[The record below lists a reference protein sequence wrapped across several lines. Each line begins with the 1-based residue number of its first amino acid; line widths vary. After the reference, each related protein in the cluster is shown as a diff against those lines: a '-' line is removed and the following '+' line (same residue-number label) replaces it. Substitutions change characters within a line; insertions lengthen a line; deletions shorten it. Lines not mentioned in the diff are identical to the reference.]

1 MTLVGKSLTPDF
13 LVGYLGDE
21 LYKIS
26 ETVSAPYGNPPD
38 QRSVEHLLDSS
49 VIVINKQSGPSSHQV
64 AAWLRD
70 SFELKLTG
78 HGGTLDPDVTG
89 VLPIT
94 IGKSSKVTKV
104 LQESSKEYICLLEL
118 SKSFSQDKIQGVLN
132 KFIGPIYQIP
142 PHQAAVKRELRI
154 RRIYDI
160 ELLEHDAKLTLFRV
174 ECEGGTYIRNLCED
188 IGSILGVRSK
198 MAQLIRTKAGP
209 FRLEDSLTLIEAHDI
224 FRLWKETNADSN
236 LKSILRPL
244 EEMLVDL
251 PVMEVKDSAVDALCH
266 GAELGIPGLSSI
278 SKEIKRGQLVS
289 IVTTRGESVALARA
303 TMGGQEIIDN
313 LKGKGKVA
321 RLERVI
327 MERGTYPREWKSR

>member
-1 MTLVGKSLTPDF
+1 MLVGKLLTLDF
-13 LVGYLGDE
+13 LAGCLGDE

-26 ETVSAPYGNPPD
+26 ETASAPYGNPPN
-38 QRSVEHLLDSS
+38 QRSVEQLLESS

-70 SFELKLTG
+70 SFELELTG

-94 IGKSSKVTKV
+94 IGKSSKAIKV

-118 SKSFSQDKIQGVLN
+118 SKSFSQDKIQSVLN

-142 PHQAAVKRELRI
+142 PHQAAVKRDLRI
-154 RRIYDI
+154 RRIYGI
-160 ELLEHDAKLTLFRV
+160 ELLEHTAKSTLFRV

-209 FRLEDSLTLIEAHDI
+209 FRLEDSVTLVEAHDL
-224 FRLWKETNADSN
+224 FQSWKETKNDAA
-236 LKSILRPL
+236 LKSVLRPL
-244 EEMLVDL
+244 EEMLVDI

-289 IVTTRGESVALARA
+289 IITTRGESVALARA
-303 TMGGQEIIDN
+303 TMDANEIVDN

-327 MERGTYPREWKSR
+327 MQRGTYPREWKSR